1 MEAVCLGNETTGTT
15 DGAEATEA
23 TQEPDSTGATQPT
36 EGAAADEPADEGG
49 GIPTATQPAASGE
62 EDTASGGPAVIFINV
77 IKVFLLDTG
86 DRCSDLPDTF
96 DPGVY

>member
-1 MEAVCLGNETTGTT
+1 MFGDETTGTT

-36 EGAAADEPADEGG
+36 
-49 GIPTATQPAASGE
+49 ASGE

-77 IKVFLLDTG
+77 IKVFSGYWGSL
-86 DRCSDLPDTF
+86 
-96 DPGVY
+96 